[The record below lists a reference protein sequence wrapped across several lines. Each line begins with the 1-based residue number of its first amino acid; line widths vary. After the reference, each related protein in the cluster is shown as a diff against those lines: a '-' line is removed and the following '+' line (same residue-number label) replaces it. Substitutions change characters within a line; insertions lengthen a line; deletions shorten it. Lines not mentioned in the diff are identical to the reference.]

1 MTSLDVRPVE
11 SSCIALTGIETTFTV
26 VFSDMTPDGEKMH
39 KIGYFLTEGFQVMAL
54 GTQSVFEFA
63 NVVAKEQVY
72 QVTNYSLTGGV
83 ITSSIGASVNTERA
97 SSESQA
103 DTWMVSGIV
112 DPLARDS
119 TVEEL
124 EFVKSAAG
132 RAQRVG
138 GMCTGAFVL
147 AEAGLLE
154 GRRVTTHWAYAGV
167 LKERFPNTHVE
178 ADRIFINDGTI
189 WTSAGLSSAMD
200 LVLGM
205 VENDLGHE
213 VANRVARVLVM
224 YHRRSGGQSQH
235 SEMLKIAPKSDRIQ
249 AALAHARANLGG
261 DLSADAL
268 ARVVHLSERQFR
280 RIFLAET
287 GMSPAKAV
295 EQLRLETARNM
306 IQRGHH
312 PLEVIARETGFR
324 DRRHLRE
331 VFIRK
336 LGVSPQSLRRDA
348 REDDA
353 VV

>member
-1 MTSLDVRPVE
+1 
-11 SSCIALTGIETTFTV
+11 
-26 VFSDMTPDGEKMH
+26 MH
-39 KIGYFLTEGFQVMAL
+39 RIGYFLTEGFQVMAL

-72 QVTNYSLTGGV
+72 QVTNYSLAGGV
-83 ITSSIGASVNTERA
+83 ITSSIGASVSTEQA
-97 SSESQA
+97 TPESPA

-124 EFVKSAAG
+124 NFVRTAAG

-138 GMCTGAFVL
+138 GLCTGAFVL

-178 ADRIFINDGTI
+178 PDRIFINDGAI
-189 WTSAGLSSAMD
+189 WTSAGLSAAMD

-205 VENDLGHE
+205 VEKDLGHK
-213 VANRVARVLVM
+213 VADKVARVLVM

-235 SEMLKIAPKSDRIQ
+235 SEMLKIAPRSDRIQ
-249 AALAHARANLGG
+249 AALDHAGAHLSC
-261 DLSADAL
+261 DLSSDVL
-268 ARVVHLSERQFR
+268 AKVVHLSERQFR

-306 IQRGHH
+306 IQRGNHS
-312 PLEVIARETGFR
+312 LEIIARDTGFR

-336 LGVSPQSLRRDA
+336 LGISPQSLRRDA
-348 REDDA
+348 RGGDT
-353 VV
+353 VVV